1 MREVAVLRQI
11 KHPNVIPLL
20 KYFIKEESIFLVFDY
35 FDFDLGELL
44 YSLPKDVFLSP
55 LQIKVCFLRYE
66 GTERWNQVWCISLNH
81 LLIEVIYPLTKTH
94 SSIRLGD

>member
-1 MREVAVLRQI
+1 MPIIAMREVAVLRQI

-66 GTERWNQVWCISLNH
+66 GTKR
-81 LLIEVIYPLTKTH
+81 
-94 SSIRLGD
+94 